1 MLGMVGGR
9 RGGGVRLK
17 WKRERRREEGAVE
30 GVEVECVQGVCC
42 CTMGM
47 ELWVG
52 GMERRGMWD

>member
-47 ELWVG
+47 EMCWG
-52 GMERRGMWD
+52 WEGERGI

>member
-30 GVEVECVQGVCC
+30 SVEIEWMEGVCC

-47 ELWVG
+47 EVWG
-52 GMERRGMWD
+52 GWEGERGM